1 MLGGT
6 PDDAFFVAC
15 DRRTMTAVD
24 VDVAA
29 GRLFVVLDVSQ
40 SRPAEFIVMRFAV
53 LTGSDR

>member
-1 MLGGT
+1 MLSGT

-15 DRRTMTAVD
+15 DRRTMTDA
-24 VDVAA
+24 DVAS
-29 GRLFVVLDVSQ
+29 GRLFVVLDVCQ